1 MFLILKRGI
10 EMKLTKK
17 SGLILAVVML
27 LCMSLALGACGDKD
41 DKGATDT
48 ASDTSLTDIQDKG
61 VLVLGCDDEFPPM
74 GFVDE
79 KGELVGF
86 DLELAAAVADK
97 LGVTLEPKPIDWDTK
112 ELELS
117 GGNID
122 VIWNGY
128 SITEERNDKVE
139 FTKPYLNNLQVI
151 VVKVDSDINSKG
163 DLAGKTL
170 GAQVG
175 SYAEEL
181 VNDDADF
188 LGSLKELRGY
198 DTYQQSLIDL
208 ESSDRIQAV
217 AVDKVLVEYVMLQ
230 EPGKFRILD
239 EDLGDD
245 LYGIGCPKGAVAL
258 REAIDKALDEL
269 AEDGTVEALCA
280 KWFESNIVIR
290 DIPKLTNADF

>member
-1 MFLILKRGI
+1 
-10 EMKLTKK
+10 MKLMKK

-27 LCMSLALGACGDKD
+27 LCMSLVLGACGSKD
-41 DKGATDT
+41 DDSDKS
-48 ASDTSLTDIQDKG
+48 SDTSLSDIQDAG

-79 KGELVGF
+79 NGELVGF
-86 DLELAAAVADK
+86 DLELAAAVAEK
-97 LGVTLEPKPIDWDTK
+97 LGVKLEAKPIDWDTK

-122 VIWNGY
+122 IIWNGY

-139 FTKPYLNNLQVI
+139 FTKPYLNNKQVI
-151 VVKVDSDINSKG
+151 VVKADSDIQSKG
-163 DLAGKTL
+163 DLAGKVV

-181 VNDDADF
+181 INDDTEF
-188 LGSLKELRGY
+188 LGALKELRGY

-217 AVDKVLVEYVMLQ
+217 GVDKVLVEYVMTK

-245 LYGIGCPKGAVAL
+245 LYGIGCPKGGVAL

-269 AEDGTVEALCA
+269 QEDGTIDKICA
-280 KWFESNIVIR
+280 KWFTGNIVVR
-290 DIPKLTNADF
+290 DLPKLTAADF

>member
-1 MFLILKRGI
+1 
-10 EMKLTKK
+10 MKLKKK
-17 SGLILAVVML
+17 SGLILVVIML
-27 LCMSLALGACGDKD
+27 LCMSLVLGACGNKD
-41 DKGATDT
+41 DDS
-48 ASDTSLTDIQDKG
+48 ASNGDTSLADIQKAG

-79 KGELVGF
+79 SGELTGF

-97 LGVTLEPKPIDWDTK
+97 LGVKLEAKPIDWDAK
-112 ELELS
+112 EMELS
-117 GGNID
+117 AGNID

-128 SITEERNDKVE
+128 SITSERNDKVE
-139 FTKPYLNNLQVI
+139 FTKPYLNNRQVI
-151 VVKVDSDINSKG
+151 VVKADSDIQSKG
-163 DLAGKTL
+163 DLAGKTV
-170 GAQVG
+170 GVQVE

-181 VNDDADF
+181 INGDAAF

-198 DTYQQSLIDL
+198 DTYQQSLMDL
-208 ESSDRIQAV
+208 ESADRIQAV
-217 AVDKVLVEYVMLQ
+217 GVDKVLVEYVMSK

-269 AEDGTVEALCA
+269 QEDGTIDKICA
-280 KWFESNIVIR
+280 KWFTGNIVIR
-290 DIPKLTNADF
+290 DVPKLTEADF